1 MEVSFMRKIH
11 KLLLVVLFTSMF
23 SSCVKDFY
31 SPQEQLIEYMDNVT
45 NFCVMKSTGVL
56 ELCLKLDEYI
66 LLTDKEKQNKEYR
79 NIHRNVIFEDDM
91 CIWKG
96 KGKFRTFDKSIKE
109 DGVGWWYTDEYDR
122 YTVAVINSGGKWIV
136 KALDK
141 CYAFNDV
148 LHFETQIKPATGKFA
163 AKYNWIVRSK
173 ANTIGHNDWEGSRYE
188 TEDMLVNYDEQL
200 HGKSKIIAFRGTEIL
215 DEIIRVY

>member
-1 MEVSFMRKIH
+1 
-11 KLLLVVLFTSMF
+11 
-23 SSCVKDFY
+23 
-31 SPQEQLIEYMDNVT
+31 
-45 NFCVMKSTGVL
+45 
-56 ELCLKLDEYI
+56 
-66 LLTDKEKQNKEYR
+66 
-79 NIHRNVIFEDDM
+79 M

-148 LHFETQIKPATGKFA
+148 LQFETQIKPATGKFA

-173 ANTIGHNDWEGSRYE
+173 ANTIGRNDGEGSRYE